1 MKKIFLMLALLVQ
14 TALASAAVD
23 PTLLANATTN
33 NVKVYR
39 QAGTSTEVVKS
50 LKTTDEVAI
59 IRKHN
64 AQWTI
69 VTVNDAVGYVL
80 TSELTQYRSLRNIA
94 MAKPKKL
101 N

>member
-14 TALASAAVD
+14 TALVSATDNTKLMAHAITD
-23 PTLLANATTN
+23 D
-33 NVKVYR
+33 VKMYR

-59 IRKHN
+59 VRKHN

-80 TSELTQYRSLRNIA
+80 TSELTQYRSLRDIA
-94 MAKPKKL
+94 MAKPRKG